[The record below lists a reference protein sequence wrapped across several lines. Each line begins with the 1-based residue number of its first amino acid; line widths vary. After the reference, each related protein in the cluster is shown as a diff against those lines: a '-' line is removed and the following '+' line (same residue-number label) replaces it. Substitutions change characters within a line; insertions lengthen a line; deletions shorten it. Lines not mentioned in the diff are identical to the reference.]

1 MEQVYSANSALV
13 PPGTISMYI
22 TNVAPFGYL
31 LCDGREVS
39 RSSYRVL
46 FNTIKTRF
54 GEGDGETTFNLP
66 DFRNRFPMG
75 AGDDFSL
82 ANWGGEHVH
91 TLESNNLPHHL
102 HAGTTDLNGNAQGV
116 RQGPAVVN
124 DTGPTSYGTDN
135 TYGHTHTFITTSGQ
149 TLNQDET
156 QTPVENTAFSILNKY
171 LAVYYIIKY

>member
-102 HAGTTDLNGNAQGV
+102 HAGTTDSNGWTRTTEG
-116 RQGPAVVN
+116 GPANSLGGVSPYAAF
-124 DTGPTSYGTDN
+124 TG
-135 TYGHTHTFITTSGQ
+135 GHTHTFTTASGE
-149 TLNQDET
+149 TLNQNGT
-156 QTPVENTAFSILNKY
+156 RVQNTPFSILNKY

>member
-22 TNVAPFGYL
+22 TNAAPFGYL
-31 LCDGREVS
+31 LCDGRAVS

-46 FNTIKTRF
+46 FNVIKTRF
-54 GEGDGETTFNLP
+54 GDGDGETTFNLP

-102 HAGTTDLNGNAQGV
+102 HAGTTDLGGNDWGV
-116 RQGPAVVN
+116 RHGPAVAGDIGV
-124 DTGPTSYGTDN
+124 TEYGTDG
-135 TYGHTHTFITTSGQ
+135 TTGHTHTFTTASGE
-149 TLNQDET
+149 TLNQDGT
-156 QTPVENTAFSILNKY
+156 HVENTAFSILNKY